1 MQIVTWIS
9 ENIVIRTVETTFNFG
24 QTDMIIRFISVAKL
38 PKPNIH
44 SETGGL
50 NNGVE
55 CHSLYRDFFYGK
67 LRKQLTFGNGTTGFR
82 ANKPV
87 LASPNVGCFLRLRL
101 WESFNRSGFHN
112 ILTDVLD
119 FFSIPRCF

>member
-9 ENIVIRTVETTFNFG
+9 ENIVIRTVGTTFNFG
-24 QTDMIIRFISVAKL
+24 QTDMIIRLKSVAKL

-55 CHSLYRDFFYGK
+55 CHSLYWDFVHGK
-67 LRKQLTFGNGTTGFR
+67 LRKQPTFGNGTTGFR
-82 ANKPV
+82 ANGRPMAGKPV
-87 LASPNVGCFLRLRL
+87 LASPNVGCYGSRL
-101 WESFNRSGFHN
+101 
-112 ILTDVLD
+112 IDLD
-119 FFSIPRCF
+119 FTIF

>member
-1 MQIVTWIS
+1 MQLHELVRILVG
-9 ENIVIRTVETTFNFG
+9 TTFG
-24 QTDMIIRFISVAKL
+24 QTDMIIRLKSVAKL
-38 PKPNIH
+38 RKPNIH
-44 SETGGL
+44 SETGGF

-55 CHSLYRDFFYGK
+55 CHSLYRDFVSGK
-67 LRKQLTFGNGTTGFR
+67 LRKEPTFGNGTTGFR
-82 ANKPV
+82 ANGRPMAGKPV
-87 LASPNVGCFLRLRL
+87 LASPNVGCFLSLRL